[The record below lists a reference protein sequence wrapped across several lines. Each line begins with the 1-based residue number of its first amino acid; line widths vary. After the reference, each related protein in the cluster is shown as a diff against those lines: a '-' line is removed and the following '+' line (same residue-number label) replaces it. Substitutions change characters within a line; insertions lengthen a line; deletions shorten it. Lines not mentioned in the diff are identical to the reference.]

1 MLYLVSR
8 MKIQKTFILFSN
20 HKIILFDTRF
30 YTVLIYY
37 SKMGVLCL
45 NTSFRKR

>member
-1 MLYLVSR
+1 MLYFVSR
-8 MKIQKTFILFSN
+8 IRIQGTFILFSN
-20 HKIILFDTRF
+20 QKIILLDTRF

-45 NTSFRKR
+45 NTYFRKR